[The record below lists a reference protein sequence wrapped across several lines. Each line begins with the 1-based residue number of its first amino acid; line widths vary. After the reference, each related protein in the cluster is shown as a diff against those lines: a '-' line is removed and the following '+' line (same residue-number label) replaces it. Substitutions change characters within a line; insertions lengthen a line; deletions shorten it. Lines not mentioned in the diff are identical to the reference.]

1 MAIAATENNFSSGT
15 PQKFLTFALAG
26 EEYGI
31 TIMKIKEIIGMV
43 PVTVLPQTPVY
54 VKGVINLRGKVI
66 PIIDLRL
73 KFALEPAEAT
83 ERTCIIIIE
92 TEDKDQNI
100 TLVGLIIDAVS
111 EAISLKGD
119 EVEPAPKMQTQFQE
133 QLILGLAKCENGVKI
148 LLDIDKV
155 INHDELAGL
164 GKESSENDQSE

>member
-1 MAIAATENNFSSGT
+1 MTQTTAQNDFASGSL
-15 PQKFLTFALAG
+15 QKFLTFALAG

-31 TIMKIKEIIGMV
+31 SIMKIKEIIGMM
-43 PVTVLPQTPVY
+43 PVTVLPQTPDY

-73 KFALEPAEAT
+73 KFNLEPADPT
-83 ERTCIIIIE
+83 ERTCIIVIE
-92 TEDKDQNI
+92 TEAEDHSQ

-111 EAISLKGD
+111 EVVTLKGD
-119 EVEPAPKMQTQFQE
+119 EVEPAPTMQTQFHE

-155 INHDELAGL
+155 INHDELSGIEQEA
-164 GKESSENDQSE
+164 

>member
-1 MAIAATENNFSSGT
+1 MTQVTTQNDFGSGS

-31 TIMKIKEIIGMV
+31 NIMKIKEIIGMM
-43 PVTVLPQTPVY
+43 PVTVLPQTPEY

-73 KFALEPAEAT
+73 KFNLEPAEPT
-83 ERTCIIIIE
+83 ERTCIIVIE
-92 TEDKDQNI
+92 SENDDQI
-100 TLVGLIIDAVS
+100 QTLVGLIIDGVS
-111 EAISLKGD
+111 EVITLKGD
-119 EVEPAPKMQTQFQE
+119 EVEPAPTMQSNFNK

-155 INHDELAGL
+155 INHDELTGIEQEA
-164 GKESSENDQSE
+164 S

>member
-1 MAIAATENNFSSGT
+1 MAQISSQNDFSSGS

-31 TIMKIKEIIGMV
+31 SIMKIKEIIGMM
-43 PVTVLPQTPVY
+43 PVTVLPQTPEY
-54 VKGVINLRGKVI
+54 VKGVINLRDKVI

-73 KFALEPAEAT
+73 KFALEQVEPT
-83 ERTCIIIIE
+83 ERTCIIVIE
-92 TEDKDQNI
+92 TEDENQNQ

-111 EAISLKGD
+111 EVISLKGD
-119 EVEPAPKMQTQFQE
+119 EVEPAPAMQSQE

-164 GKESSENDQSE
+164 EQEAADENPDPT

>member
-1 MAIAATENNFSSGT
+1 MAQTVERTGFSSGT

-31 TIMKIKEIIGMV
+31 TIMKIKEIIGMM
-43 PVTVLPQTPVY
+43 PVTVLPQTPAY

-73 KFALEPAEAT
+73 KFALEYAAPS
-83 ERTCIIIIE
+83 ERTCIIVVE
-92 TEDKDQNI
+92 TEDKENRQI
-100 TLVGLIIDAVS
+100 LVGLIIDAVS
-111 EAISLKGD
+111 EVISLKGD
-119 EVEPAPKMQTQFQE
+119 EVEAAPKMQSQFKE

-155 INHDELAGL
+155 INHEELVGIDPEIAV
-164 GKESSENDQSE
+164 